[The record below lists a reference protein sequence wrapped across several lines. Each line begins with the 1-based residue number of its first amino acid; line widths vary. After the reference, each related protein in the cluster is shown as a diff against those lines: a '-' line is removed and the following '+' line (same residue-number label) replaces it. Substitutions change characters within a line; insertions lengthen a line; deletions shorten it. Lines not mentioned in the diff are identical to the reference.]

1 MKSINILLFSSIALF
16 MSVARFADAGEA
28 GAAFSADMV
37 RKGGDGQES
46 TGKMYVSDG
55 RVRTE
60 MIQDGSQV
68 VRITD
73 TTRRMEWILFPE
85 QHSYMERGG
94 NAGLGGPAASGT
106 DISQKDPCA
115 GVPGLVC
122 RKIGE
127 ETIAGR
133 QAVGWEMTSTQQGQ
147 TLKGEQWVDQ
157 ERGVPLRQMMPN
169 GQKMELNLVG
179 SESLEG
185 RMVEKWEMVVTAP
198 NREPVRS
205 LQWYD
210 PELELAIREEF
221 PGGFVSELKSI
232 RVGDQPDSF
241 FTVPA
246 GYQRISMPGNG
257 L

>member
-1 MKSINILLFSSIALF
+1 MKSGQLSMIASIAIGLAAVQL
-16 MSVARFADAGEA
+16 SDVGEA
-28 GAAFSADMV
+28 GVAFSADMI

-60 MIQDGSQV
+60 MMQDGSEV

-73 TTRRMEWILFPE
+73 TTRRVEWILFPE
-85 QHSYMERGG
+85 QHNYMERGG
-94 NAGLGGPAASGT
+94 TSGPGGQPVSGA
-106 DISQKDPCA
+106 DVSQKDPCA

-127 ETIAGR
+127 ETISGR
-133 QAVGWEMTSTQQGQ
+133 PAVGWEMASSQQGQ
-147 TLKGEQWVDQ
+147 DLKGEQWVDQ

-179 SESLEG
+179 GESLEG

-232 RVGDQPDSF
+232 RVGDQPDSL